1 MFPVHTVNICD
12 SYFDPQIKM
21 NVSPPVPTS
30 ETSIT
35 DGVYATLLSSVLGV
49 SVLILCLSRF
59 SSGVPIFG
67 KDVAKLRRFWRH
79 NSDVLDTDLFREI
92 KYARPERV
100 PEWSFRMSLLLNVA
114 LLTLVVCHAVILT
127 IECPTSL
134 RTVYVIYC
142 VFTPYYHRSNL
153 G

>member
-79 NSDVLDTDLFREI
+79 NSDVLDSDIFREI
-92 KYARPERV
+92 KYARPGFSIRRFLD
-100 PEWSFRMSLLLNVA
+100 PFAFLDRSFSIPNDPDPLPVGRSLSYN
-114 LLTLVVCHAVILT
+114 
-127 IECPTSL
+127 
-134 RTVYVIYC
+134 
-142 VFTPYYHRSNL
+142 
-153 G
+153 